1 MLQDDGME
9 IYDEGEA
16 APPPA
21 PVSAP
26 PAASPSEVCIWKI
39 LRSLDIHMYYDCQDH
54 NC

>member
-26 PAASPSEVCIWKI
+26 PAASPSEVCI
-39 LRSLDIHMYYDCQDH
+39 
-54 NC
+54 